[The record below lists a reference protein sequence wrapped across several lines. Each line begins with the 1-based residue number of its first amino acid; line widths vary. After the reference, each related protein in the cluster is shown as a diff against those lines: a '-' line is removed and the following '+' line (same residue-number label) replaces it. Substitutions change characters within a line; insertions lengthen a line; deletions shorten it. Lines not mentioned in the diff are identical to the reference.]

1 MNELQLDAG
10 VKLTP
15 SSLADLPG
23 LLKVC
28 LETANGG
35 KGATHL
41 HNLHD
46 LVGEIYVAPYVLHEQ
61 NFAFTLKAS
70 EKVVGYV
77 LGVLDT
83 GRFESR
89 LDTDYWPATKAKY
102 AALTRDLTPH
112 DVSLIQ
118 ELNRQGF
125 SPAELIAKYPSHL
138 HIDIIESHQGLG
150 YGKTMI
156 LHLLKALQDA
166 GSSGVH
172 LHMSASNDRAN
183 GFYKK
188 LGFVEIHT
196 NESEII
202 MGLVF

>member
-1 MNELQLDAG
+1 MIELQLDEG
-10 VKLTP
+10 VKLQ
-15 SSLADLPG
+15 SSIPADLPG

-102 AALTRDLTPH
+102 SALTQDLTPH
-112 DVSLIQ
+112 DVSLIE

-125 SPAELIAKYPSHL
+125 SPKELISKYPSHL
-138 HIDIIESHQGLG
+138 HIDIIESHQGFG

>member
-1 MNELQLDAG
+1 MIELQLDEG
-10 VKLTP
+10 VKLQ
-15 SSLADLPG
+15 SSIPADLPG

-102 AALTRDLTPH
+102 SALTQYLTPH

-125 SPAELIAKYPSHL
+125 SSKELISKYPSHL
-138 HIDIIESHQGLG
+138 HIDIIESHQGFG

-196 NESEII
+196 NKSEII

>member
-1 MNELQLDAG
+1 MIELQLDEG
-10 VKLTP
+10 VKLQ
-15 SSLADLPG
+15 SSIPADLPG

-61 NFAFTLKAS
+61 NFAFSLKAN

-112 DVSLIQ
+112 DVSLIE

-188 LGFVEIHT
+188 LGFVEIYT

>member
-1 MNELQLDAG
+1 MIELQLDEG
-10 VKLTP
+10 VKLQ
-15 SSLADLPG
+15 SSIPADLPG

-102 AALTRDLTPH
+102 SALTQDRTPH

-125 SPAELIAKYPSHL
+125 SPKELISKYPSHL
-138 HIDIIESHQGLG
+138 HIDIIESHQGFG

-196 NESEII
+196 SESEII

>member
-1 MNELQLDAG
+1 MIDFQLDEDI
-10 VKLTP
+10 KLQ
-15 SSLADLPG
+15 SSIPADLPG

-46 LVGEIYVAPYVLHEQ
+46 LVGEIYVAPYVLHEPS
-61 NFAFTLKAS
+61 FAFTLKAS

-89 LDTDYWPATKAKY
+89 LDKDYWPATKAKY
-102 AALTRDLTPH
+102 AALTQDLTPH
-112 DVSLIQ
+112 DVSLIE

-125 SPAELIAKYPSHL
+125 SPKELISKYPSHL
-138 HIDIIESHQGLG
+138 HIDIIESHQGFG

-188 LGFVEIHT
+188 LGFIEIHT
-196 NESEII
+196 NASEII

>member
-1 MNELQLDAG
+1 MIELQLDEG
-10 VKLTP
+10 VKLQ
-15 SSLADLPG
+15 SSIPADLPG

-83 GRFESR
+83 VRFESR

-112 DVSLIQ
+112 DVSLIE